1 MSTLAAIE
9 SAVESLPRPQQEK
22 LLMKLAAKL
31 GAASPS
37 SYDLTRDLFE
47 KSGKLGASRL
57 GDLSTNK
64 AHLKGFGHSSGARRK
79 P

>member
-9 SAVESLPRPQQEK
+9 SAVETLPRPQQEK

-37 SYDLTRDLFE
+37 CYDLTRDLFE
-47 KSGKLGASRL
+47 KSGKLGASGH

-64 AHLKGFGHSSGARRK
+64 AHLKGFGRSLRGRK
-79 P
+79 KP